1 MEPKV
6 RMWIDARQ
14 EKLQP
19 GRHLEVTYIIPN
31 LETPV
36 IRETVYYTLAAL
48 VKEIQ
53 LPREDQANMVKIIYD
68 PERITPSF
76 MDYLLLQRGIEFR
89 RLSP

>member
-6 RMWIDARQ
+6 RMWIDARR
-14 EKLQP
+14 EKSQSP
-19 GRHLEVTYIIPN
+19 QYQEVTYVIPHMEN
-31 LETPV
+31 TT

-48 VKEIQ
+48 VREIQ
-53 LPREDQANMVKIIYD
+53 LPQQGGSLVKIIYD

-76 MDYLLLQRGIEFR
+76 IDYLLLQKGVEFR

>member
-19 GRHLEVTYIIPN
+19 CREEAVTYIIPH
-31 LETPV
+31 LESPV

-53 LPREDQANMVKIIYD
+53 LPQQGQVNMVKIIYD

-76 MDYLLLQRGIEFR
+76 IDYLLQQRGVEFR

>member
-14 EKLQP
+14 EKSRPQP
-19 GRHLEVTYIIPN
+19 YQEITYIIPHMG
-31 LETPV
+31 TPT

-48 VKEIQ
+48 VREIQ
-53 LPREDQANMVKIIYD
+53 LPQQGGSLVKIIYD

-76 MDYLLLQRGIEFR
+76 IDYLLLQKGVEFR

>member
-14 EKLQP
+14 EKSPSHQYQ
-19 GRHLEVTYIIPN
+19 EVTYIIPN
-31 LETPV
+31 METPI

-48 VKEIQ
+48 VREIQ
-53 LPREDQANMVKIIYD
+53 LPQQGGSLVKIVYD

-76 MDYLLLQRGIEFR
+76 IDYLLQQKGVEFR

>member
-1 MEPKV
+1 MEPQT
-6 RMWIDARQ
+6 RIWIDARQ
-14 EKLQP
+14 GNMPSVRE
-19 GRHLEVTYIIPN
+19 EAVTYIIPHIAS
-31 LETPV
+31 PV

-53 LPREDQANMVKIIYD
+53 LPQQSQTHTVKIIYD

-76 MDYLLLQRGIEFR
+76 IDYLLLQKGVEFR